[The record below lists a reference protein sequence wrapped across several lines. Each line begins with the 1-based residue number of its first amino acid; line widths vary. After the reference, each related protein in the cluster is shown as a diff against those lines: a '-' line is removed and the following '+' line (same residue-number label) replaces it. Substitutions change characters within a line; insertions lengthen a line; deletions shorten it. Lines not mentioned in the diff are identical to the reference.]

1 VPVRGVDAG
10 HSARGVGFRR
20 EVGSHHFGWRGVEI
34 SMTLLVCEIEAFAS
48 FDAST
53 FEEYSRYPACQ

>member
-1 VPVRGVDAG
+1 
-10 HSARGVGFRR
+10 
-20 EVGSHHFGWRGVEI
+20 
-34 SMTLLVCEIEAFAS
+34 MTLLVCEIEAFAS